1 MSFVLTLESHLVI
14 DRLINSQNDT
24 VDHLWHVT
32 NGSDRLLLVLFW
44 LVRSDRFQYNRIMPK
59 RRKKNPESTV
69 FLFGMSLGDGITLCL
84 YETVFLLI
92 PSPIGSP
99 PSSLSP
105 GHVLSLVIEREDG
118 THVVD

>member
-69 FLFGMSLGDGITLCL
+69 FLFGMSLGDGIVWTTSNSENDSISWTC
-84 YETVFLLI
+84 TFI
-92 PSPIGSP
+92 SNRKGRWKSQTD
-99 PSSLSP
+99 S
-105 GHVLSLVIEREDG
+105 
-118 THVVD
+118 